1 MSGLCRSASRGYA
14 TTALHRC
21 REIHLEEQFRELR
34 RRVTLANVTF
44 FVFFFASFFLLVY
57 IKDESFL
64 KGLVIF
70 WLLVGLAL
78 IRFNRKTWRCP
89 ACSRRWELQQLFA
102 TAYWDYCPEC
112 AAPLR
117 RVPRVSH
124 HTDLDEREIEGL
136 QRRFKRNRW
145 WGNIALA
152 LFVPLTIVV
161 LVFLDAKG
169 FSDSELKL
177 IGIILA
183 GVLTTIY
190 FVLSRCVHCKKGLI
204 LGRAKHCYLCGV
216 ELK

>member
-1 MSGLCRSASRGYA
+1 MSQQHY
-14 TTALHRC
+14 TDVDK
-21 REIHLEEQFRELR
+21 IHLKEQFRELR

-102 TAYWDYCPEC
+102 SAYWDYCPEC

-117 RVPRVSH
+117 RAPRVSH
-124 HTDLDEREIEGL
+124 HVNLSEHQIREL
-136 QRRFKRNRW
+136 QEKFKRNRC

-152 LFVPLTIVV
+152 LLVPLLIVV
-161 LVFLDAKG
+161 LVVLDAKG
-169 FSDSELKL
+169 FSDSELEL
-177 IGIILA
+177 IAIILG
-183 GVLTTIY
+183 GVFTSIY
-190 FVLSRCVHCKKGLI
+190 FSLSRCVNCKRGLI
-204 LGRAKHCYLCGV
+204 LGRASHCYLCGV
-216 ELK
+216 KLK

>member
-1 MSGLCRSASRGYA
+1 MSQQHY
-14 TTALHRC
+14 TDVDK
-21 REIHLEEQFRELR
+21 IHLEEQFREVR

-44 FVFFFASFFLLVY
+44 FVFFFASFFLLIY
-57 IKDESFL
+57 IKDEGFL

-102 TAYWDYCPEC
+102 SAYWDYCPQC

-117 RVPRVSH
+117 RAPRVPH
-124 HTDLDEREIEGL
+124 HVNLNENQIREL
-136 QRRFKRNRW
+136 QEKFKRNRW

-152 LFVPLTIVV
+152 LLVPLLIVV
-161 LVFLDAKG
+161 LVVLDAKG

-177 IGIILA
+177 IGIIFG
-183 GVLTTIY
+183 GVFTSIY
-190 FVLSRCVHCKKGLI
+190 FSLSRCVNCKRGLI
-204 LGRAKHCYLCGV
+204 LGCASHCYLCGV
-216 ELK
+216 KLK

>member
-1 MSGLCRSASRGYA
+1 MSQQHY
-14 TTALHRC
+14 TDVDK
-21 REIHLEEQFRELR
+21 IHLEEQFREVR

-57 IKDESFL
+57 IKDEGFL

-102 TAYWDYCPEC
+102 SAYWDYCPEC

-117 RVPRVSH
+117 RAPRVSH
-124 HTDLDEREIEGL
+124 HVNLNENQIREL
-136 QRRFKRNRW
+136 QEKFKRNRW

-152 LFVPLTIVV
+152 LLVPLLIVV
-161 LVFLDAKG
+161 LVVLDAKG
-169 FSDSELKL
+169 FSDSELEL
-177 IGIILA
+177 IAIILG
-183 GVLTTIY
+183 GVSTSIY
-190 FVLSRCVHCKKGLI
+190 FSLSRCVNCKRGLI
-204 LGRAKHCYLCGV
+204 LGRASHCYLCGV
-216 ELK
+216 KLK

>member
-1 MSGLCRSASRGYA
+1 MSQQHY
-14 TTALHRC
+14 TDVDK
-21 REIHLEEQFRELR
+21 IHLKEQFRELR

-57 IKDESFL
+57 IKDEGFL

-102 TAYWDYCPEC
+102 SAYWDYCPEC

-117 RVPRVSH
+117 RAPRVSH
-124 HTDLDEREIEGL
+124 HVNLNENQIREL
-136 QRRFKRNRW
+136 QEKFKRNRW

-152 LFVPLTIVV
+152 FLVPLLIVV
-161 LVFLDAKG
+161 LVVLDAKG

-177 IGIILA
+177 IGIIFG
-183 GVLTTIY
+183 GVFTSIFTSIY
-190 FVLSRCVHCKKGLI
+190 FSLSRCVNCKRGLI
-204 LGRAKHCYLCGV
+204 LGRASHCYLCGV
-216 ELK
+216 KLK

>member
-1 MSGLCRSASRGYA
+1 MSQQHY
-14 TTALHRC
+14 TDVDK
-21 REIHLEEQFRELR
+21 IHLEEQFREVR

-57 IKDESFL
+57 IKDEGFL

-102 TAYWDYCPEC
+102 SAYWDYCPEC

-117 RVPRVSH
+117 RAPRVSH
-124 HTDLDEREIEGL
+124 HVNLNENQIREL
-136 QRRFKRNRW
+136 QEKFKRNRW

-152 LFVPLTIVV
+152 FLVPLLIVV
-161 LVFLDAKG
+161 LVVLDAKG
-169 FSDSELKL
+169 FSDSELEL
-177 IGIILA
+177 IAIILG
-183 GVLTTIY
+183 GVSTSIY
-190 FVLSRCVHCKKGLI
+190 FSLSRCVNCKRGLI
-204 LGRAKHCYLCGV
+204 LGRASHCYLCGV
-216 ELK
+216 KLK

>member
-1 MSGLCRSASRGYA
+1 MSQQHY
-14 TTALHRC
+14 TDVDK
-21 REIHLEEQFRELR
+21 IHLEEQFREVR

-44 FVFFFASFFLLVY
+44 FVFFFASFFLLIY
-57 IKDESFL
+57 IKDEGFL

-102 TAYWDYCPEC
+102 SAYWDYCPQC

-117 RVPRVSH
+117 RAPRVPH
-124 HTDLDEREIEGL
+124 HVNLNENQIREL
-136 QRRFKRNRW
+136 QEKFKRNRW

-152 LFVPLTIVV
+152 LLVPLLIVV
-161 LVFLDAKG
+161 LVVLDAKG

-177 IGIILA
+177 IAIILG
-183 GVLTTIY
+183 GVSTSIY
-190 FVLSRCVHCKKGLI
+190 FSLSRCVNCKRGLI
-204 LGRAKHCYLCGV
+204 LGRASHCYLCGV
-216 ELK
+216 KLK

>member
-1 MSGLCRSASRGYA
+1 MSQQHY
-14 TTALHRC
+14 TDVDK
-21 REIHLEEQFRELR
+21 IHLKEQFRELR

-57 IKDESFL
+57 IKDEGFL

-102 TAYWDYCPEC
+102 SAYWDYCPQC

-117 RVPRVSH
+117 RAPRVPH
-124 HTDLDEREIEGL
+124 HVNLNENQIREL
-136 QRRFKRNRW
+136 QEKFKRNRW

-152 LFVPLTIVV
+152 LLVPLLIVV
-161 LVFLDAKG
+161 LVVLDAKG

-177 IGIILA
+177 IGIIFG
-183 GVLTTIY
+183 GVFTSIY
-190 FVLSRCVHCKKGLI
+190 FSLSRCVNCKRGLI
-204 LGRAKHCYLCGV
+204 LGRASHCYLCGV
-216 ELK
+216 KLK